1 MTNRYLMKPNSR
13 AGALFRISEH
23 SVPQRKRCE
32 PCAPSASS
40 DTGVHRMLTKTTDGV
55 DFRKLLRDVLR
66 GAIVEADLI
75 PVPVGNSLPLID
87 ADENGELVDPL
98 TEQEW
103 RAYLELVR
111 EMKAEAIAAGD
122 NRLLTDFDTVIAEC
136 EDLAGQ
142 I

>member
-1 MTNRYLMKPNSR
+1 
-13 AGALFRISEH
+13 
-23 SVPQRKRCE
+23 
-32 PCAPSASS
+32 
-40 DTGVHRMLTKTTDGV
+40 MLAKTDRV

-75 PVPVGNSLPLID
+75 PVPVGNSLVLIQ
-87 ADENGELVDPL
+87 ADENDELADPL

-103 RAYLELVR
+103 KAYLELVR
-111 EMKAEAIAAGD
+111 EMKAEAITAGD
-122 NRLLTDFDTVIAEC
+122 NRLITDFDTIIAEC